1 MLFACAAAHPHI
13 MCIWYTITNFFP
25 LRWSFLCVCGWLL
38 ASSYLYTSLIRYYY
52 NIFFSLIKAKV
63 WYIYYYDDSEKD
75 AHEMEKG
82 EIKWNEMS
90 LHLEFVQSLF
100 SMSICSYW
108 FSGSTR
114 KLRLKY
120 ALLSFHIH
128 HHFEWTENENKKITR
143 RKMQSG
149 WIEVHSYRM
158 HCTHCGV
165 THTHTHIDVSVIIFF
180 LFSFHFSIFDFVA
193 LHCHHGRSSCHH

>member
-1 MLFACAAAHPHI
+1 MRWVCTWSLFNLC
-13 MCIWYTITNFFP
+13 
-25 LRWSFLCVCGWLL
+25 FLC
-38 ASSYLYTSLIRYYY
+38 
-52 NIFFSLIKAKV
+52 
-63 WYIYYYDDSEKD
+63 
-75 AHEMEKG
+75 
-82 EIKWNEMS
+82 
-90 LHLEFVQSLF
+90 LF
-100 SMSICSYW
+100 CSYW

-165 THTHTHIDVSVIIFF
+165 THTHTYWRFCDHFFFIFIPFFNLWLRRIALSPWSVVMSPLK
-180 LFSFHFSIFDFVA
+180 LFPLAYTQPEWHSIKIAPHSGSLLDYTINF
-193 LHCHHGRSSCHH
+193 